1 MLPELGQIGPFVIRT
16 YTLLLDL
23 GILAGLGVL
32 TWHGWQTEDKAAEWI
47 DTGLGALVGGLIF
60 GRAGHVAIYWSY
72 FAEHPGE
79 IAQIWLGGIDWH
91 AAMMGGLI
99 GLWIMSVVRGVLFR
113 PLTDVLSFV
122 LPIEAILIYAGC
134 LSTSCGHGREVP
146 SLAGYPPLV
155 VMELPDLYG
164 VAAPRFTTQL
174 FGMAL
179 GLLLLTL
186 SLVLARMIRRRGV
199 RFWIVLAALGLGA
212 FGIGFARGDE
222 IRMVGWLRLDQALD
236 LTIVLIGL
244 LGTLIAARS
253 GGKLAPAVAPARR

>member
-47 DTGLGALVGGLIF
+47 DTGLGG
-60 GRAGHVAIYWSY
+60 
-72 FAEHPGE
+72 
-79 IAQIWLGGIDWH
+79 LGGIDWH

-222 IRMVGWLRLDQALD
+222 IRMGGWLRLDQALD